1 MKKSIVC
8 KKMRRGEII
17 LTAKLNFMNPNLA
30 ELIGYFGFDC
40 LWICNEHQGIDRS
53 MLENIIRTA
62 RITGMDML
70 IRTGFGNHTDLIQ
83 PLEMGAQGLMI
94 PHIHSVEQVREIIR
108 ESKFYPCGLRGMDCV
123 NGDADQGMVSIRD
136 YVEFARENTFIAVQI
151 EDKEALAQVDQ
162 IAAVKGLDMIFIG
175 PKDFSQ
181 AVGDPGNVHHPEVW
195 EAILRCS
202 EACDRHHIYCATSG
216 LGDSD
221 YMRRLI
227 DNGVKFLTGPSDY
240 GAVMQGLKSDVEK
253 YGKLG
258 FTFRKYSNSTNRP

>member
-8 KKMRRGEII
+8 EKMRKGENI

-30 ELIGYFGFDC
+30 ELIGYMGFDC

-62 RITGMDML
+62 KITGIDML
-70 IRTGFGNHTDLIQ
+70 IRTGKGSHTDLIQ

-94 PHIHSVEQVREIIR
+94 PHIESVEQVKQIVCEA
-108 ESKFYPCGLRGMDCV
+108 KFHPLGLRGMDCV
-123 NGDADQGMVSIRD
+123 NGDADQGMASIEQYID
-136 YVEFARENTFIAVQI
+136 FARENTFLAIQI
-151 EDKEALAQVDQ
+151 EDEKALAQIDH
-162 IAAVKGLDMIFIG
+162 IAAIKGIDMIFLG

-181 AVGDPGNVHHPEVW
+181 SIGEPGNVRHPKVW
-195 EAILRCS
+195 DAIVRIAG
-202 EACDRHHIYCATSG
+202 ACNENGIYCGTSG
-216 LGDSD
+216 LGDLE
-221 YMRRLI
+221 YMQKLI

-240 GAVMQGLKSDVEK
+240 GAVMKGLKSDKEK

-258 FTFRKYSNSTNRP
+258 FEFRKYCPMN